1 MKKIAKGKI
10 KFGQEL
16 KNEFNTFGLV
26 LIPVAIAINWVG
38 AYFAQLLK
46 LPIWLDTIGTMI
58 SAILVGPWNAAIAG
72 ALTNLIKWI
81 TFDPVAGPY
90 AITNAAIGI
99 TLGMLYRKGWFS
111 AKPTV
116 SQIIKSGIII
126 AVVAT
131 VISAPITVYMFG
143 GVTGGGVDLIT
154 AMLLGT
160 GGMGGLLTA
169 VFSSELI
176 GDLLDKL
183 ISLVV
188 VGVIIENIPKKYF
201 KQ

>member
-1 MKKIAKGKI
+1 M
-10 KFGQEL
+10 
-16 KNEFNTFGLV
+16 
-26 LIPVAIAINWVG
+26 G